1 MPGKVAD
8 TTLDFLRRGGMYQL
22 ALSDMREDGRIPQFP
37 VHHEYPKW
45 LQLDPPVM
53 VHDEEEE
60 ERVLSGGKTSA
71 QLEEEREG
79 LLSRARNLGIKADPA
94 WSIVRL
100 RRELGEK
107 MDAPPEAEDRLGR
120 LEAELAYERKIA
132 AMEAEIAEL
141 KARRGAG
148 DDIDGLREELESRGI
163 HVDGRWSA
171 KRMRDELERAQAA

>member
-8 TTLDFLRRGGMYQL
+8 TTLDFLRAGGGYQL
-22 ALSDMREDGRIPQFP
+22 ALSQMREDGRIPPFP
-37 VHHEYPKW
+37 VFHEYPKW
-45 LQLDPPVM
+45 LNLNPPII

-60 ERVLSGGKTSA
+60 ERVLSGGKTSV

-79 LLSRARNLGIKADPA
+79 LFSRARNLGIKADPA

-100 RRELGEK
+100 KRELGEK
-107 MDAPPEAEDRLGR
+107 MDAPPEAEDRLSR

-141 KARRGAG
+141 KARRGVG
-148 DDIDGLREELESRGI
+148 DDADALRKELESHGVR
-163 HVDGRWSA
+163 VDGRWSA
-171 KRMRDELERAQAA
+171 TRMREELERAQAA